1 MAGKRKVLVTATNY
15 SKYCSEAKKMLE
27 EKGFEVI
34 ENPFGRPFT
43 FPELEKVIHEISA
56 VVAGVDTWNQD
67 VFKMAPKLK
76 VIARFGVGIDNI
88 DLKKAKEYGIKVTN
102 AKGRNA
108 NAVAEMTVGL
118 ILAAIRNIPYLNHSL
133 RQGNW
138 DRFVGI
144 EMAGKHLGLLG
155 FGAIGQLVAA
165 KLRGFDLQVFAFDKY
180 PQLEKAKHLGVSM
193 AAMED
198 ILRQSDIVSLHLPST
213 EETYH
218 VLGKEQFAMMKDGAY
233 LINTARGS
241 LVDEKALYEALISR
255 KLGAAAIDVYE
266 EEPARPTHPLL
277 RLDNIVVTPHTAAE
291 TYETYAS
298 VSRVTAQAIIDVFE
312 GRSPENLLN
321 G

>member
-1 MAGKRKVLVTATNY
+1 
-15 SKYCSEAKKMLE
+15 MLE
-27 EKGFEVI
+27 KKGFEVI

-43 FPELEKVIHEISA
+43 FSELERVIHEISA
-56 VVAGVDTWNQD
+56 VIAGVDTWNQD

-76 VIARFGVGIDNI
+76 VIARFGVGVDNI

-144 EMAGKHLGLLG
+144 EMAGKRLGLLG

-165 KLRGFDLQVFAFDKY
+165 KLRGFDLQVFAFDKC
-180 PQLEKAKHLGVSM
+180 PQPEKAKHLGVNM

-233 LINTARGS
+233 LINTARGA

-255 KLGAAAIDVYE
+255 KLAVAAIDVYE
-266 EEPARPTHPLL
+266 KEPARPTHPLL
-277 RLDNIVVTPHTAAE
+277 RLDNIIVTPHSAAE

-298 VSRVTAQAIIDVFE
+298 VSRATAQAIIDVFE
-312 GRSPENLLN
+312 GRCPENLLN